1 MCYVGKATK
10 IFIFIVTVLVVLG
23 LVLAFGVFRHSLQKP
38 HKCLGDSCFS
48 PPTAFPNPNSVPSGS
63 AASNQPQN
71 PPKPPDSNPNPPP
84 QNPFPASPP
93 PPDVASPP
101 PPATIPTPLPPP
113 PPQSQSP
120 PPPETA
126 AAAPLTPPSPTSVSP
141 DPMDAQ
147 LRSSIPKTTKKF

>member
-71 PPKPPDSNPNPPP
+71 PPKPPDSNPNHHPKIHFRLLRLRLTLLLHLRLLPSQLPYHHRPRNPNLRLLQKP
-84 QNPFPASPP
+84 Q
-93 PPDVASPP
+93 
-101 PPATIPTPLPPP
+101 
-113 PPQSQSP
+113 
-120 PPPETA
+120 
-126 AAAPLTPPSPTSVSP
+126 
-141 DPMDAQ
+141 
-147 LRSSIPKTTKKF
+147 RRRR